1 MNYLKLSLMA
11 IFVVFA
17 PVHAAVE
24 TVFVLI
30 LTDLIC
36 GVLAARKRGELIT
49 SAGLRR
55 TITKTIVYEV
65 ALLLAF
71 LAETYL
77 IHGILPITTLVS
89 SMIGIV
95 ELKSVY
101 ENLDAISGGTLL
113 KGIIAKLGSEN
124 DSPDDK

>member
-11 IFVVFA
+11 VFVVFA

-24 TVFVLI
+24 TVFILI
-30 LTDLIC
+30 LADLIC
-36 GVLAARKRGELIT
+36 GVLAARKRGEPIT

-55 TITKTIVYEV
+55 TVTKTIVYEV

-71 LAETYL
+71 LAESYL
-77 IHGILPITTLVS
+77 IHGLIPVTTLVS

-113 KGIIAKLGSEN
+113 KGVIAKLGSEN

>member
-1 MNYLKLSLMA
+1 MNPLKSILAGLL
-11 IFVVFA
+11 VVFM
-17 PVHAAVE
+17 PVHAAVT

-30 LTDLIC
+30 MADLIC
-36 GVLAARKRGELIT
+36 GILAARKRKEPIT
-49 SAGLRR
+49 SAALRR
-55 TITKTIVYEV
+55 TITKILVYES

-77 IHGILPITTLVS
+77 IHGLIPVTTLVS

-101 ENLDAISGGTLL
+101 ENLDTVSGGELL
-113 KGIIAKLGSEN
+113 KSVISKLGSDN
-124 DSPDDK
+124 DQPK